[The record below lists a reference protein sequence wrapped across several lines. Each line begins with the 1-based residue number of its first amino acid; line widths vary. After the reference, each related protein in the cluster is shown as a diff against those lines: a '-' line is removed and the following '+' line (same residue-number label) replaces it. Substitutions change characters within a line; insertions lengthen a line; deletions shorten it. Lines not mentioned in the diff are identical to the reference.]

1 MRRNPRAT
9 LPRLVEAFEDLDV
22 LVVGD
27 AILDLY
33 LRGRASRL
41 CREGPVPVVELTSR
55 AEAPGGAA
63 NTAVNARSLGAR
75 VRLLAVV
82 GDDPSGA
89 ALRRAVAACGVGV
102 EDLLVQ
108 PGRRTATKSRVEV
121 GEQLLARL
129 DEGDQ
134 APVDAA
140 TRRRL
145 LDRLAASF
153 AAHDAVIVSDYGSDH
168 GSGLLG
174 PDGADLLARLQAET
188 PRTLM
193 VDARQLGTWRGVGA
207 TAVKPN
213 YDEAVRLLGIGSFH
227 LDEPE
232 RRAEQIVLQ
241 GGRILELAGAAL
253 AAVTLDSDG
262 VILFEAGAPPFRT
275 YARPRPPARAAG
287 AGDSF
292 TAAFTLALAAGAGG
306 PVAAELA
313 SAAAAIAVAGGTA
326 GGPGSL
332 AGPAAAGT
340 GIGPGTAVCTAA
352 ALREA
357 VRPGGERIVGRDDLA
372 AKVALYHGQGR
383 RIVFTN
389 GCFDL
394 LHRGHIAYLNA
405 AKSLGD
411 VLVVGV
417 NSDDGV
423 RRLKGPE
430 RPVNSLEDR
439 LTMLAALSCIDHL
452 AAFDGDTADEL
463 IEAVRPDVFVKGGDY
478 RPDDIP
484 EAALVR
490 RLGGEVQVLPYL
502 EDQSTSAMIER
513 IRAGAGAGGG
523 TAA

>member
-1 MRRNPRAT
+1 MPQTRTKPRAT

-22 LVVGD
+22 LVIGD
-27 AILDLY
+27 AILDVY
-33 LRGRASRL
+33 LRGRATRL

-55 AEAPGGAA
+55 TEAPGGAA

-82 GDDPSGA
+82 GDDPPGA
-89 ALRRAVAACGVGV
+89 ALRDAVGGCGVAV

-108 PGRRTATKSRVEV
+108 PGRRSTTKSRVAA
-121 GEQLLARL
+121 GEQLLARF

-134 APVDAA
+134 APVDDA
-140 TRRRL
+140 TRRCL
-145 LDRLAASF
+145 LDRLAAAF
-153 AAHDAVIVSDYGSDH
+153 AAHDAVIVSDYGS
-168 GSGLLG
+168 GLLG
-174 PDGADLLARLQAET
+174 RDAADLLARLQAET
-188 PRTLM
+188 PRTL
-193 VDARQLGTWRGVGA
+193 VIDARQLGAWRGVGA

-213 YDEAVRLLGIGSFH
+213 YEEAVRLLGIGSFS

-232 RRAEQIVLQ
+232 RRAEQIALQ
-241 GGRILELAGAAL
+241 GGRILDLAGATL
-253 AAVTLDSDG
+253 AAVTLDLAG
-262 VILFEAGAPPFRT
+262 VIVVEAGAPPFRT
-275 YARPRPPARAAG
+275 YTRPRPQVQATG

-292 TAAFTLALAAGAGG
+292 TAAFTLALAAGADG

-313 SAAAAIAVAGGTA
+313 SAAAAIAVAGSPADGLA
-326 GGPGSL
+326 NPGGP
-332 AGPAAAGT
+332 AGT

-357 VRPGGERIVGRDDLA
+357 VRPGGERIVSRDDLA
-372 AKVALYHGQGR
+372 AKVALHRGQGR

-417 NSDDGV
+417 NSDASV

-430 RPVNSLEDR
+430 RPLNPLRDR

-490 RLGGEVQVLPYL
+490 RLGGDVQVLPYL

-513 IRAGAGAGGG
+513 IRSGSGAGSG